1 MGHIPRAELTLALAR
16 QRTRLVRLLL
26 YRYLQLDIAIITGA
40 PMTSPRNTTEQLP
53 QARQDA
59 ADRANAAAGSHDHDA
74 HDRLI
79 QRVLH
84 AFGPASDG
92 GQVAAN
98 IALAQRLVAALIELR
113 LVNLARST
121 EQDQPTVSK
130 TGQRQRPDQG
140 S

>member
-1 MGHIPRAELTLALAR
+1 MASEDAR
-16 QRTRLVRLLL
+16 
-26 YRYLQLDIAIITGA
+26 
-40 PMTSPRNTTEQLP
+40 
-53 QARQDA
+53 
-59 ADRANAAAGSHDHDA
+59 DRAAAHDHDA

-113 LVNLARST
+113 LVNLAHARST
-121 EQDQPTVSK
+121 EQDQPTASK
-130 TGQRQRPDQG
+130 TGQRQRPDHG